1 MIACFIA
8 IAISMTRVFVTGLGV
23 VSSLGFGRDEYW
35 RNVVAGR
42 SGFSAIA
49 GFDTARL
56 DRSVAG
62 EVRGFSPRDFL
73 TAAEAR
79 RMGRCSAF
87 ALAAA
92 RMAVQ
97 HAGLSG
103 VQLAGERTSVVVGTT
118 MGEADLVG
126 ELEDAWVRGGQ
137 AAVAVKKLPLC
148 GSTLLPIH
156 LARAFGARGMVQ
168 TLPAACAAGNYSIAY
183 AADLIRLGRADVVIC
198 GASELL
204 QKTQFAGFVRLGA
217 VAPERCQPFDKN
229 RRGLIIGEG
238 AGILVLE
245 SEAHAVRRGAE
256 LLAELGGAGLACD
269 AHHITR
275 PHPEGTG
282 SLSAMVDAIARS
294 GLRADEVDFINAHG
308 TGTLANDRIES
319 LVIGDVFGARSIPIT
334 SMKGMLGHCM
344 GAASALEAVACVLT
358 VQTGVYPPTVS
369 YETPDPECDVNLV
382 ANASRSGPADVVLNN
397 ALAFG
402 GYDAVVTFAK
412 PGRLSDPET
421 IAAEYPGRRAAL
433 LQAAAER
440 RASAARAVAAAANS
454 GSGGL

>member
-1 MIACFIA
+1 M
-8 IAISMTRVFVTGLGV
+8 SRVFVTGLGV
-23 VSSLGFGRDEYW
+23 ISSLGLSRDEYW
-35 RNVVAGR
+35 RNVVDGR

-49 GFDTARL
+49 GFDTHGF

-62 EVRGFSPRDFL
+62 EVRGFNARDFL

-92 RMAVQ
+92 RMSVE
-97 HAGLSG
+97 HSGLSSE
-103 VQLAGERTSVVVGTT
+103 QLAGDRTSVVIGTT
-118 MGEADLVG
+118 MGEADLVA
-126 ELEDAWVRGGQ
+126 ELEYAWVRGGSD
-137 AAVAVKKLPLC
+137 AVHTKKLPLC

-156 LARAFGARGMVQ
+156 IARAFGARGMVQ

-183 AADLIRLGRADVVIC
+183 AADMIRLGRADIVIC
-198 GASELL
+198 GAAELL

-217 VAPERCQPFDKN
+217 VAPARCQPFDKN

-238 AGILVLE
+238 AGMLVLE
-245 SEAHAVRRGAE
+245 SEAHAVRRGAHV
-256 LLAELGGAGLACD
+256 LAEIGGAGLACD

-282 SLSAMVDAIARS
+282 SLKAMQDAIARS
-294 GLRADEVDFINAHG
+294 GVTAADVDFVNAHG
-308 TGTLANDRIES
+308 TGTHANDKIES
-319 LVIGDVFGARSIPIT
+319 LVIREVFGERRIPVS

-382 ANASRSGPADVVLNN
+382 ANQAQSGRSDIVLNN

-402 GYDAVVTFAK
+402 GYDAVVAFAK
-412 PGRLSDPET
+412 PGVLPDPGQVALSL
-421 IAAEYPGRRAAL
+421 A
-433 LQAAAER
+433 
-440 RASAARAVAAAANS
+440 AARARAAAAAF
-454 GSGGL
+454 GGGA

>member
-1 MIACFIA
+1 
-8 IAISMTRVFVTGLGV
+8 MTRVFVTGLGV
-23 VSSLGFGRDEYW
+23 VSSLGFGKKAYW
-35 RNVVAGR
+35 QSVIDGR
-42 SGFSAIA
+42 SGFSTIE
-49 GFDTARL
+49 GFDTSAL

-62 EVRGFSPRDFL
+62 EVKGFNARDFL

-79 RMGRCSAF
+79 RTGRCSAF

-92 RMAVQ
+92 RMAVED
-97 HAGLSG
+97 AGLSKETL
-103 VQLAGERTSVVVGTT
+103 QGERTSVILGTT
-118 MGEADLVG
+118 MGEADVIG
-126 ELEDAWVRGGQ
+126 ELENAWVHGRLD
-137 AAVAVKKLPLC
+137 AALTSRIPLY

-183 AADLIRLGRADVVIC
+183 AADLIRNGRADVVLC

-204 QKTQFAGFVRLGA
+204 QKIQFAGFVRLGA

-245 SEAHAVRRGAE
+245 SEAHAVRRHAE
-256 LLAELGGAGLACD
+256 VMAEIGGSGLACD

-282 SLSAMVDAIARS
+282 SLIAMREAITRS
-294 GLRADEVDFINAHG
+294 GVSPDDIDFINAHG
-308 TGTLANDRIES
+308 TGTHANDKVEAH
-319 LVIGDVFGARSIPIT
+319 VIREVFGSRPVPVS

-358 VQTGVYPPTVS
+358 VQTGVYPPTMS
-369 YETPDPECDVNLV
+369 YETPDPECDLNLV
-382 ANASRSGPADVVLNN
+382 ANAAAKGKADIVLNN
-397 ALAFG
+397 SLAFG
-402 GYDAVVTFAK
+402 GYDAVVAFAK
-412 PGRLSDPET
+412 PGRLPDP
-421 IAAEYPGRRAAL
+421 
-433 LQAAAER
+433 
-440 RASAARAVAAAANS
+440 ASTFVQ
-454 GSGGL
+454 

>member
-1 MIACFIA
+1 
-8 IAISMTRVFVTGLGV
+8 MTRVFVTGLGV

-35 RNVVAGR
+35 RNVVSGR

-49 GFDTARL
+49 GFDTKGL

-62 EVRGFSPRDFL
+62 EVRGFVPRDFL
-73 TAAEAR
+73 TAAESR

-87 ALAAA
+87 AVAAA
-92 RMAVQ
+92 RMAVEQ
-97 HAGLSG
+97 AALSSER
-103 VQLAGERTSVVVGTT
+103 LAGERTSVVVGTT
-118 MGEADLVG
+118 MGDADLMG
-126 ELEDAWVRGGQ
+126 ELEDAWVRGGLD
-137 AAVAVKKLPLC
+137 AVLPSRLPFC
-148 GSTLLPIH
+148 GTSLLPIH

-183 AADLIRLGRADVVIC
+183 AADLIRSGRADVAIC
-198 GASELL
+198 GASELV
-204 QKTQFAGFVRLGA
+204 QRTQFAGFVRLGA
-217 VAPERCQPFDKN
+217 VAPDRCQPFDKN

-245 SEAHAVRRGAE
+245 SEAHAVRRGANV
-256 LLAELGGAGLACD
+256 LAEVGGAGLACD

-282 SLSAMVDAIARS
+282 SLLAMREAIARS
-294 GLRADEVDFINAHG
+294 GVTPDDIDFVNAHG
-308 TGTLANDRIES
+308 TGTHANDLIES
-319 LVIGDVFGARSIPIT
+319 LVISEVFGKKRVPVS

-344 GAASALEAVACVLT
+344 GASSALEAVACVMT
-358 VQTGVYPPTVS
+358 VQTGVYPPTVA

-382 ANASRSGPADVVLNN
+382 ANRSQAGRADIVLNN

-412 PGRLSDPET
+412 PGRLPDPAV
-421 IAAEYPGRRAAL
+421 IAAQR
-433 LQAAAER
+433 Q
-440 RASAARAVAAAANS
+440 
-454 GSGGL
+454 